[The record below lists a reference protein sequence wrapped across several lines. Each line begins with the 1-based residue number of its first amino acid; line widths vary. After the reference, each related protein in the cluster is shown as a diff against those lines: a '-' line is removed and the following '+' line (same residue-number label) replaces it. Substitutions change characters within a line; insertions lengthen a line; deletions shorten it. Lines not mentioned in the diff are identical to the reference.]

1 MRKNNSW
8 PILFTLFFA
17 SMAVYFLYPSIV
29 LYQKDPE
36 VQRKEINSSPD
47 LRKKIINL
55 GLDLQGGM
63 RLVLE
68 VDRSEVP
75 KEAQKDLLDRAYTI
89 IENRINGLGLT
100 EPIIQKQ
107 GNDRLIIELP
117 GLNDE
122 KVAKEVIG
130 STAQLKFH
138 VVREDILRDKAIQTV
153 DKALRGVTETKE
165 VVTDKSAESAEVK
178 TAENIFAGSDDASTE
193 VETVDSAV
201 ASDTETETVEVN
213 ISKMSEY
220 LMPMGSDLV
229 VLEKNR
235 VKVQEILDNE
245 KVTLA
250 LKKEF
255 SRSMF
260 AWGHDLTA
268 VPNSNDK
275 YRAIYFIKKQEAMS
289 GETIE
294 TANSDVARGGF
305 SAGSAVVSLKFNS
318 KGARKFSRVTARNI
332 DNRLA
337 IVLDN
342 TVYSAPSINEKISMG
357 SAQISGSFTM
367 DEAKNLAVVLQ
378 AGALPAPVEII
389 EERTIGPS
397 LGRDSIQKATYAA
410 IIGFGLVML
419 FMAIYYKGAGILA
432 ILALFMNVIFVLAI
446 MASFGA
452 TLTLPGI
459 AGLIL
464 IMGMSVDANV
474 IIFERIKE
482 ELKLGKGVVTSID
495 AGYDRAFVTI
505 MDANIT
511 TLFTAIVLYNVGSG
525 PIRGFAITMIFG
537 IMVSLFTAL
546 TFTKMVFHLL
556 TASGKVKKLS
566 I

>member
-1 MRKNNSW
+1 MQKSNTMS
-8 PILFTLFFA
+8 ILFTLFFTA
-17 SMAVYFLYPSIV
+17 LAVYFLIPSYT
-29 LYQKDPE
+29 LYKKDSE
-36 VQRKEINSSPD
+36 EQRKEINNNPD
-47 LRKKIINL
+47 LRTKIINL

-68 VDRSEVP
+68 VDRSEVK

-100 EPIIQKQ
+100 EPTIQKQ
-107 GNDRLIIELP
+107 GTDRLIIELP

-138 VVREDILRDKAIQTV
+138 VVRDVATRDKAILAI
-153 DKALRGVTETKE
+153 DNALRGVKVTEE
-165 VVTDKSAESAEVK
+165 VEKESASKDIE
-178 TAENIFAGSDDASTE
+178 TGDNIFTGSDNVE
-193 VETVDSAV
+193 ETVA
-201 ASDTETETVEVN
+201 DTTNESSTTTSETETVTVVGKK
-213 ISKMSEY
+213 ITEY
-220 LMPMGSDLV
+220 LTQIGGDIA
-229 VLEKNR
+229 VLEKDR
-235 VKVQEILDNE
+235 FKVDELLNNE
-245 KVTLA
+245 KVVTA
-250 LKKEF
+250 LKKGF

-260 AWGHDLTA
+260 LWGHDVISSKGTTQ
-268 VPNSNDK
+268 K
-275 YRAIYFIKKQEAMS
+275 YRSLYFVKEKEAMS
-289 GETIE
+289 GENIE
-294 TANSDVARGGF
+294 EAHPDVARDGF
-305 SAGSAVVSLKFNS
+305 SAGAAIVSLKFNV
-318 KGARKFSRVTARNI
+318 KGARKFSRVTAQNI
-332 DNRLA
+332 ENRLA

-342 TVYSAPSINEKISMG
+342 TVYSAPTINEKISMG

-367 DEAKNLAVVLQ
+367 DEARNLAVVLQ

-397 LGRDSIQKATYAA
+397 LGRDSITKATYAA
-410 IIGFGLVML
+410 IIGFGLVMI

-432 ILALFMNVIFVLAI
+432 IVALFMNVIFVLAI

-482 ELKLGKGVVTSID
+482 ELKLGKGVITSID